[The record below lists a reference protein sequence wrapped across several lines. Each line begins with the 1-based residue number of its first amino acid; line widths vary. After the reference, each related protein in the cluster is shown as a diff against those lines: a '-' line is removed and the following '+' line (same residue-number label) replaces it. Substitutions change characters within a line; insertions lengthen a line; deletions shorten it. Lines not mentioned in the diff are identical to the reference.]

1 MTVIMRTEAQ
11 VTGLTSPPAFL
22 SQWYRPN
29 TVGGSTADAT
39 AILAH
44 FRAVWNVLAAKVAT
58 GATIVYNPTCI
69 AMEDT
74 TGTLVGSFTG
84 TPPANSVGAG
94 GSSPMP
100 YQTQGLI
107 AWDTNLVVAGRR
119 LRGRWFIPF
128 PDEGDNTGT
137 TAVPSASYIAQL
149 NSAVTTYMS
158 TGAGGALPAIWH
170 RPSPGGSNGTHSAV
184 TGGAARSYWSV
195 QRKRR

>member
-1 MTVIMRTEAQ
+1 MIMRASAQ

-44 FRAVWNVLAAKVAT
+44 FRAVWNVLAGKIAN
-58 GATIVYNPTCI
+58 GAIIVYDPTCI

-74 TGTLVGSFTG
+74 TGTLVGAFTG
-84 TPPANSVGAG
+84 TQPANSTGIG
-94 GSSPMP
+94 GSSPLP

-107 AWDTNLVVAGRR
+107 SWETNGVVNGRR

-128 PDEGDNTGT
+128 PDEADNST
-137 TAVPSASYIAQL
+137 TQGVPGASYTSQL
-149 NSAVTTYMS
+149 TSAVSTYMS

-170 RPSPGGSNGTHSAV
+170 RPSPGGSNGTHAAV
-184 TGGAARSYWSV
+184 TGGSGRAYWSV